1 MTIKRR
7 EYTDRLMKQ
16 AFKAAGVITIALLA
30 GIFFMLLYNSAAFF
44 ADVKPVDFF
53 TGSQWDP
60 ESAGEHRAC
69 YPWRYAD
76 CSATGNIY
84 CSISI

>member
-16 AFKAAGVITIALLA
+16 VFKAAGVITIALLA

-53 TGSQWDP
+53 TGSQ
-60 ESAGEHRAC
+60 
-69 YPWRYAD
+69 
-76 CSATGNIY
+76 
-84 CSISI
+84 